1 LSHQTAELEAQSLLI
16 IYLVRRRRNMK
27 IVRFVLISIFLFAA
41 MTVVFAQNSHTGL
54 DIQYELANRTT
65 LAIKYP
71 DDKESTIDMRG
82 NLLQSYLGGRA
93 EVKRDKGRT
102 RIKLELEKLPHPQD
116 LGSFYTTYVIWAV
129 TPEGQAD
136 NLGEIPR
143 KDRSSEITVTT
154 PYETFA
160 LVVTAEPHG
169 LVKYPSPV
177 VAAENILRKDTKG
190 DFTSSN
196 VEYRGF
202 SDSLY
207 KASVTELPS
216 DYKTP
221 LSILGARRAVE
232 IARRTGAPT
241 YAEAE
246 FKQAEMKLA
255 EVERFWPI
263 HRKDEEEF
271 SSDAHEVM
279 RLAEAARNASLER
292 AGQARLAAERR
303 AADHQINQAQS
314 EADQARN
321 EAERVKQQAEEY
333 RLALARYESE
343 LVKAR
348 ERESQAQTEA
358 ERAKAKEELARL
370 EAERA
375 RLESE
380 RVKQERDQALQRLQ
394 VSLSE
399 ILETR
404 REARGLIVSLSDVLF
419 DFNKATLK
427 PGTKEKLS
435 KISGILLAY
444 PGNYQL
450 EIEGHTDAIGS
461 DSYNQK
467 LSEERAAS
475 VRDYIQQAGISAT
488 RIRATRGFGETKPV
502 TTNDTPEGRQMNRR
516 VEIVIID
523 SETAASLNQR

>member
-1 LSHQTAELEAQSLLI
+1 MMSCIVLSAA
-16 IYLVRRRRNMK
+16 
-27 IVRFVLISIFLFAA
+27 VLAFPAN
-41 MTVVFAQNSHTGL
+41 NSQTGL
-54 DIQYELANRTT
+54 DVQTELVKRTT

-71 DDKESTIDMRG
+71 DDKETKIDMRG
-82 NLLQSYLGGRA
+82 TLLQSYVGGWA

-160 LVVTAEPHG
+160 LIVTAEPHG
-169 LVKYPSPV
+169 QVKYPSPL
-177 VAAENILRKDTKG
+177 VAAENVLRKDTRG
-190 DFTSSN
+190 DFNSSN
-196 VEYRGF
+196 VEYRGI
-202 SDSLY
+202 SEEVY
-207 KASVTELPS
+207 KASAAGFPT

-221 LSILGARRAVE
+221 LSVLGARRAVE
-232 IARRTGAPT
+232 IARRSGAPT

-246 FKQAEMKLA
+246 FKQAETRLA
-255 EVERFWPI
+255 EVERLWPA

-279 RLAEAARNASLER
+279 RLAEAARSLALER
-292 AGQARLAAERR
+292 EEQARLTAERR
-303 AADHQINQAQS
+303 AADRQINQAQT
-314 EADQARN
+314 EADRARL
-321 EAERVKQQAEEY
+321 EAERIKQQADEY
-333 RLALARYESE
+333 KLSLERYERE
-343 LVKAR
+343 LAQAR
-348 ERESQAQTEA
+348 EREAAAQTEA
-358 ERAKAKEELARL
+358 ERARAKEELSRL

-380 RVKQERDQALQRLQ
+380 RIRQERDQALQRLQ

-467 LSEERAAS
+467 LSEARAAS
-475 VRDYIQQAGISAT
+475 VRDYLQQSGIGAS
-488 RIRATRGFGETKPV
+488 RILATRGFGETKPV

-516 VEIVIID
+516 VEIVIVD
-523 SETAASLNQR
+523 SDTASSLNQR

>member
-1 LSHQTAELEAQSLLI
+1 
-16 IYLVRRRRNMK
+16 
-27 IVRFVLISIFLFAA
+27 
-41 MTVVFAQNSHTGL
+41 
-54 DIQYELANRTT
+54 
-65 LAIKYP
+65 
-71 DDKESTIDMRG
+71 
-82 NLLQSYLGGRA
+82 
-93 EVKRDKGRT
+93 
-102 RIKLELEKLPHPQD
+102 
-116 LGSFYTTYVIWAV
+116 V

-136 NLGEIPR
+136 NLGEIQR

-177 VAAENILRKDTKG
+177 IAAENVLRKDTRG
-190 DFTSSN
+190 DFSSSN
-196 VEYRGF
+196 VEYRGIT
-202 SDSLY
+202 DSLY
-207 KASVTELPS
+207 KASVTELPT

-232 IARRTGAPT
+232 IARRTGAPS

-246 FKQAEMKLA
+246 FKQAETKLA
-255 EVERFWPI
+255 EVERFWPA

-279 RLAEAARNASLER
+279 RLAEAARSIALER
-292 AGQARLAAERR
+292 EGQARLAAERR
-303 AADHQINQAQS
+303 AADRQINQAQS
-314 EADQARN
+314 EADRARD
-321 EAERVKQQAEEY
+321 EAERIKEQAEEY
-333 RLALARYESE
+333 KLSLQRYETE
-343 LVKAR
+343 LAQAR
-348 ERESQAQTEA
+348 EREAQAQTDA
-358 ERAKAKEELARL
+358 ERAKAREELSRL

-380 RVKQERDQALQRLQ
+380 RIKQERDQALQRLQ

-427 PGTKEKLS
+427 PGAKEKLS

-444 PGNYQL
+444 PGNYRL
-450 EIEGHTDAIGS
+450 EIEGHTDSIGS

-467 LSEERAAS
+467 LSEARAAS
-475 VRDYIQQAGISAT
+475 VRDYIQQAGIST
-488 RIRATRGFGETKPV
+488 SRILATRGFGETKPV

-523 SETAASLNQR
+523 SDTASSLDQR